1 MRAFKNFFKPIDD
14 TIQFDPE
21 ELIKGIQVELEHT
34 PYKSIAKI
42 IAKQHLVEDPQYYS
56 NMENRHKQ

>member
-14 TIQFDPE
+14 TLQFDPE

-56 NMENRHKQ
+56 NMKNRHKQ

>member
-14 TIQFDPE
+14 TLQFDPE

>member
-14 TIQFDPE
+14 TLQFDPE

-56 NMENRHKQ
+56 NMENRYKQ